1 MKNLFQK
8 GSTFRRML
16 KRVSLIYVP
25 YSVIVTIR
33 QYITGLLDLIQ
44 ADVILYNMGKT
55 GSQSLLK
62 TLTLSTNLKVHNT
75 YFLSGGYIK
84 HRKLFSLWNENK
96 DLIKK
101 KSLYSKVV
109 KFIISKKKVRII
121 TVIRDPYKRSVSHFF
136 EILSILQEKYNLG
149 SIEYYDNSIE
159 KYYDLYINKTYFQDW
174 FEYEF
179 MWMMNLNLG
188 QVNFDKEKK
197 YGITKVNNVEI
208 LIIDISMMIND
219 FAIVN
224 RFLELDSIELLHEN
238 NSKDKW
244 YKEIYSEF
252 IQNHKLI
259 TKEFN
264 NYYDN
269 EIVNKFF
276 DLP

>member
-55 GSQSLLK
+55 GSQSLFK

-84 HRKLFSLWNENK
+84 HRKLISLWNENK

-197 YGITKVNNVEI
+197 YGITKFNNVEI

-252 IQNHKLI
+252 IQNHKL
-259 TKEFN
+259 N
-264 NYYDN
+264 NEENNKYYN
-269 EIVNKFF
+269 HEIVKHFYW
-276 DLP
+276 